1 VQPPEL
7 SPAIAPEASVDH
19 EVALVA
25 PGALAPTS
33 GQLPGGPTMAT
44 LRMLNAG
51 MRQFPTLAA
60 ADAPTG
66 PDRMAVAFSRLLRS
80 CGLAL
85 PLGSTVAYTEAL
97 TRVGLQS
104 RSGVYWAGRAT
115 LVRRPEDIPTYD
127 RVFGAF
133 WDGFVVSNG
142 TPAVEE
148 KLTVGFDELPDSDE
162 SDDDSNDDDD
172 DSDDGETQSI
182 RFSRI
187 EILQAKD
194 FALYTH
200 DDFAEAQRI
209 ISALRFIGSPRR
221 SRRMRSS
228 PGNRPTR
235 RPDVRRTVRSALR
248 TDAVPMRR
256 SFLEPAQRPRRLVL
270 LLDVSGSMEAYARA
284 LMRFG
289 QAAVIGR
296 GRVEVFALGTRLTRL
311 TRELNS
317 RDPDVAI
324 GAAAKRVVDWSG
336 GTRLGDG
343 MRQFNDQ
350 WAIRGMAR
358 GAIVVVLSDGW
369 DRGDPT
375 VLGAQMERLHRVTH
389 RLIWVNPLKAGPGYA
404 PLARGMAAAL
414 PHLDEFIEGHS
425 LDSLSELARLV
436 AR

>member
-1 VQPPEL
+1 
-7 SPAIAPEASVDH
+7 
-19 EVALVA
+19 
-25 PGALAPTS
+25 
-33 GQLPGGPTMAT
+33 MAT

-60 ADAPTG
+60 TQTPTG

-85 PLGSTVAYTEAL
+85 PLGSTVAYAEAL
-97 TRVGLQS
+97 AQVGVQS
-104 RSGVYWAGRAT
+104 RLGVYWAGRAT
-115 LVRRPEDIPTYD
+115 LVRRPEDIATYD
-127 RVFGAF
+127 RVFAAF
-133 WDGFVVSNG
+133 WDGFVISNG

-148 KLTVGFDELPDSDE
+148 KLTVGFDELPDADE
-162 SDDDSNDDDD
+162 ENSEDNDDDD
-172 DSDDGETQSI
+172 DDNEDGETQAI
-182 RFSRI
+182 RYSRI
-187 EILQAKD
+187 ELLGTKD
-194 FALYTH
+194 FAAYTH

-221 SRRMRSS
+221 SRRLRSS

-235 RPDVRRTVRSALR
+235 RPDVRRTVRAALR

-256 SFLEPAQRPRRLVL
+256 SFLEPAERPRRLVL
-270 LLDVSGSMEAYARA
+270 LLDVSGSMESYARA

-324 GAAAKRVVDWSG
+324 AAAAKRVVDWSG
-336 GTRLGDG
+336 GTRLGEG
-343 MRQFNDQ
+343 VRQFNDQ
-350 WAIRGMAR
+350 WAIRGMGR
-358 GAIVVVLSDGW
+358 GSIVVVLSDGW
-369 DRGDPT
+369 DRGDPA

-414 PHLDEFIEGHS
+414 PHVDEFVEGHS
-425 LDSLSELARLV
+425 LNSLADLARLV